1 MSASIADDGFMSPV
15 AARTAFWAALIAVP
29 MLAFACWVHL
39 AILDPTNVGWMLRGQ
54 DIGVNGLGL
63 AAYLR
68 AGEWPGTR
76 QALLAAPEGLPLL
89 FTDSNPLMGL
99 LLWPIAGWLPP
110 GVQLIGWWLLL
121 CLVLQMVFAWLL
133 VRRAAPDRATAL
145 LGATLLTLMPTLFNR
160 LPHANLC
167 AHWLILFGLWVFV
180 EPVRARKPGWWA
192 IPLVLAALVHVYLL
206 LMVAALWGSALL
218 AAFFERT
225 GWGDRARLI
234 AGHALVAGLIVCV
247 MGVNGVFG
255 GHFLSTGTFGAF
267 PMAIDAVVNPANP
280 SFSALLPSTP
290 DFEGRGFE
298 GFQYLG
304 AGLLLLIVAAVVT
317 SRRVPPSPT
326 GPRQTLAR
334 LRWLLPAF
342 AVLLVVALGNQI
354 WFHGRPILFLRL
366 SPWLVDALDP
376 LRASGRFF
384 WPIAYTMV
392 LAALLVL
399 YRLERSRVV
408 LLLGAALILQVI
420 DMHPMLTALRTL
432 TAAAEDRRDYVRT
445 LDPRW
450 QAMVDNASAIEFHP
464 PENFRDLQLM
474 EEISWRAVIACRP
487 TRFLYASR
495 QSVATQARLDRDIR
509 ALAAG
514 RIDPG
519 HLYIL
524 FDPAVVP
531 DRLRGM
537 IRVVEGVSL
546 IPPATPAPPPTRC

>member
-1 MSASIADDGFMSPV
+1 MRNANARIAPG
-15 AARTAFWAALIAVP
+15 AALIAVA
-29 MLAFACWVHL
+29 LLVFASWVHP

-68 AGEWPGTR
+68 AGDWPGAR
-76 QALLAAPEGLPLL
+76 QTLLAAPEGLPLL
-89 FTDSNPLMGL
+89 FTDSNPLIGL
-99 LLWPIAGWLPP
+99 LLWPIAGLLPP
-110 GVQLIGWWLLL
+110 GVQLIGWWLLA
-121 CLVLQMVFAWLL
+121 CLVLHLGFAWLL
-133 VRRAAPDRATAL
+133 VRRAAPDGVTAIM
-145 LGATLLTLMPTLFNR
+145 GAVLLTLMPTLFNR

-167 AHWLILFGLWVFV
+167 AHWLIMFGLWIFID
-180 EPVRARKPGWWA
+180 PARARKPGWWA
-192 IPLVLAALVHVYLL
+192 LVLALAALVHVYLL

-218 AAFFERT
+218 ARFFERRA
-225 GWGDRARLI
+225 WRDRARLV
-234 AGHALVAGLIVCV
+234 ASHALVAAMIVGI
-247 MGVNGVFG
+247 MAMHGVFAG
-255 GHFLSTGTFGAF
+255 RFLSTGTFGAF
-267 PMAIDAVVNPANP
+267 PMAIDAVINPANP
-280 SFSALLPSTP
+280 SFTALLPSTP
-290 DFEGRGFE
+290 EFEGRGFE

-304 AGLLLLIVAAVVT
+304 AGLLLIIGAAIIAVHG
-317 SRRVPPSPT
+317 T
-326 GPRQTLAR
+326 GPRPSTEAIDSLRR

-342 AVLLVVALGNQI
+342 AVLTLVALGNQV
-354 WFHGRPILFLRL
+354 WFHGRPILFVRL

-408 LLLGAALILQVI
+408 LLLGAALALQVI
-420 DMHPMLTALRTL
+420 DMRPMFVAMRTL
-432 TAAAEDRRDYVRT
+432 TAAAADRRDYVRT
-445 LDPRW
+445 VDRRW
-450 QAMVDNASAIEFHP
+450 QAMVGQASAIEFHP

-495 QSVATQARLDRDIR
+495 QSVATQARLDRDVR

-514 RIDPG
+514 RIYPDR
-519 HLYIL
+519 LYIL

-531 DRLRGM
+531 ARLRGM
-537 IRVVEGVSL
+537 IRVVDGVSL
-546 IPPATPAPPPTRC
+546 IPPTKPAPPPTRC